1 MSELNKKLSA
11 LSRQQGQQQSGFS
24 RSEIKPAAIK
34 PVKQASLKPWT
45 TLGVLG
51 LGIAMGIGGWQ
62 LWSSDDAVGEV
73 VMAVNP
79 VAPAEA
85 ASAPV
90 AAEPPVTAEAMVD
103 KAEKVTAEPQP
114 VANMAEVAQTV
125 LPQEPAKKPVEKE
138 SVKAA
143 PQPAQQQTVVAKAPV
158 AEGKAP
164 QALAL
169 KSPAPKAPAPKASV
183 QKVPAAKPVVSE
195 PATPEPVRASS
206 QADEIHRSGDME
218 TADGEESLMIETVE
232 HDAGQL
238 AQIEYRKA
246 EKALKQGDS
255 RKAISFLETT
265 VKYNPEWITARQKLA
280 ALYYGRGETRRAM
293 ATLQQGLALDAGQPD
308 LRLTMAKLLV
318 NESQQQ
324 AALNVLSQLPSYAHS
339 DYLAMRGALAQQL
352 NQNDLALSSYH
363 NLVKAEPYDGRWW
376 LGLGVALER
385 NQDLADAEEAYQKA
399 LRMGQI
405 SGETQQFIRQRLA
418 VLANSKG

>member
-11 LSRQQGQQQSGFS
+11 LSRQQGQQQRGLS

-34 PVKQASLKPWT
+34 PVKQASLKPWA

-62 LWSSDDAVGEV
+62 LWSSDNAVGEV

-85 ASAPV
+85 ASEPI
-90 AAEPPVTAEAMVD
+90 AAEPPVIAEAMVD

-114 VANMAEVAQTV
+114 VANMTEVEQTV
-125 LPQEPAKKPVEKE
+125 LPQEPAKKSVEKE

-143 PQPAQQQTVVAKAPV
+143 PQPAQQQTVVTQAPV
-158 AEGKAP
+158 AEVKAP
-164 QALAL
+164 KAA
-169 KSPAPKAPAPKASV
+169 APKAPAPKASV
-183 QKVPAAKPVVSE
+183 QKAPAAKPVVSE
-195 PATPEPVRASS
+195 PATPEPVTTLSH
-206 QADEIHRSGDME
+206 ADDIHRSGDME
-218 TADGEESLMIETVE
+218 IADGEESLMIETVE
-232 HDAGQL
+232 LDAGQL

-293 ATLQQGLALDAGQPD
+293 ATLQQGLSLDAGQPD

-385 NQDLADAEEAYQKA
+385 NQDLAEAEEAYQQA

>member
-11 LSRQQGQQQSGFS
+11 LSRQQGQQQRGFS

-34 PVKQASLKPWT
+34 PVKQASLKPWA

-62 LWSSDDAVGEV
+62 LWSSDNAVGEV

-85 ASAPV
+85 ASEPI
-90 AAEPPVTAEAMVD
+90 AAEPPVIAEAMVD

-114 VANMAEVAQTV
+114 VANMTEVEQTV

-143 PQPAQQQTVVAKAPV
+143 PQPAQQQTVVTQAPV
-158 AEGKAP
+158 AEVKAP
-164 QALAL
+164 KAA
-169 KSPAPKAPAPKASV
+169 APKAPAPKASV
-183 QKVPAAKPVVSE
+183 QKAPAAKPVVSE
-195 PATPEPVRASS
+195 PATPEPVTTLSH
-206 QADEIHRSGDME
+206 ADDIHRSGDME
-218 TADGEESLMIETVE
+218 ITDGEESLMIETVE
-232 HDAGQL
+232 LDAGQL

-293 ATLQQGLALDAGQPD
+293 ATLQQGLSLDAGQPD

-385 NQDLADAEEAYQKA
+385 NQDLAEAEEAYQQA